1 MTRKFIIIIVLMVAL
16 IQRVAII
23 QVADT
28 GVGTIYLIALQMIFG
43 GIIIHLRTGQKVYD
57 KIKLRYIALVSY
69 LVIYVGL
76 YYLLMYPFFRAES
89 LDMVLVTLSV
99 VAFANYELLFF
110 KGYEEYNIDW
120 KKRLLIVL
128 PVALVLLL
136 VVNPIISGWLRS
148 NYRYF
153 YDYVNFQ
160 DAYVIARRDITGNY
174 LSAVMNVIVFVIYKL
189 DAELVISPKVPT
201 TTDFWIK
208 FDPEKN
214 YME

>member
-1 MTRKFIIIIVLMVAL
+1 MVAL

-28 GVGTIYLIALQMIFG
+28 GVGTIYLIGLQIIFG

-57 KIKLRYIALVSY
+57 NIKLRYIALISY
-69 LVIYVGL
+69 LIIYVGL
-76 YYLLMYPFFRAES
+76 YYLTMYPFFRAES

-99 VAFANYELLFF
+99 VAIANYELLFF
-110 KGYEEYNIDW
+110 KGYEEYEINW

-128 PVALVLLL
+128 PVALILLF
-136 VVNPIISGWLRS
+136 VVNPIITGAFRS
-148 NYRYF
+148 NPRYF

-160 DAYVIARRDITGNY
+160 DAYVIARRDITGNFI
-174 LSAVMNVIVFVIYKL
+174 SAVTNVIIYIIYKL
-189 DAELVISPKVPT
+189 DAELVITPKVPT